1 LSTTSR
7 TASGARPSE
16 LIEEQDFRPAHERA
30 SDGEHLL
37 LATGQGAG
45 QLLATL
51 AENRE

>member
-1 LSTTSR
+1 MS
-7 TASGARPSE
+7 ARPM
-16 LIEEQDFRPAHERA
+16 A
-30 SDGEHLL
+30 HLL